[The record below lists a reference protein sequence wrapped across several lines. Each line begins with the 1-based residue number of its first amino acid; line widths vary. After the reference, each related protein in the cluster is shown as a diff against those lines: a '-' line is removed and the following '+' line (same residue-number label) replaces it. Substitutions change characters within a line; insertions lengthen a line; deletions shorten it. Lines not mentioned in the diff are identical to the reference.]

1 MPKEKQKPQEKSYQ
15 FNFNLLVKQGKA
27 KPSENALGIMH
38 GCSVVSPPPSFS
50 FFLFQDSHLLRDRF
64 SKINFPF
71 WKMAYIQ
78 KCLRTSYLFLK
89 KKKN

>member
-38 GCSVVSPPPSFS
+38 GCSVFPLHHPFP
-50 FFLFQDSHLLRDRF
+50 FFF
-64 SKINFPF
+64 SKI
-71 WKMAYIQ
+71 
-78 KCLRTSYLFLK
+78 RTC
-89 KKKN
+89 